1 MPPTM
6 TADYTWKEM
15 MAVFFARD
23 LADNDRVCSGAHTEI
38 SFAATLLAQKTHAP
52 NMRLQLGGTCFLVNV
67 AGLPVDDLPVTST
80 DYRMLQWAEAAHDH
94 PQTFE
99 FFAPPGGHKY
109 KDPDSPLRQTNRYY
123 VGDKF
128 FAGGIQADRYGNAN
142 LIGLGPRNALKL
154 RGPGTVGICD
164 IVTVREVYIFLTAHH
179 PTRLVERV
187 DYVSIA
193 GPKTW
198 REHNFLGGGPKWI
211 VTPRAVFDFDAEGLA
226 RLKALFPGATL
237 EEVRQCTGFD
247 IRATGRVEEIP
258 PPTGEELRAL
268 REEVDPLGVLRR

>member
-1 MPPTM
+1 MPTR
-6 TADYTWKEM
+6 TTTGYTWKEM

-23 LADNDRVCSGAHTEI
+23 LADGDRVCSGAHTEI

-67 AGLPVDDLPVTST
+67 TGLPVELPTTST

-109 KDPDSPLRQTNRYY
+109 KDPASPFRRTNRYY

-128 FAGGIQADRYGNAN
+128 FAGGIQADRHGNAN
-142 LIGLGPRNALKL
+142 LIGIGPRDALRL

-164 IVTVREVYIFLTAHH
+164 IVTVRDVYVFLTSHD
-179 PTRLVERV
+179 PSRLVERV
-187 DYVSIA
+187 DYISIA

-211 VTPRAVFDFDAEGLA
+211 VTPKAVFDFDADGVA

-237 EEVRQCTGFD
+237 AEVRQNTGFD
-247 IRATGRVEEIP
+247 IGPANRVEEVP
-258 PPTGEELRAL
+258 PPTAEELAVL
-268 REEVDPLGVLRR
+268 REDVDPRGILRR

>member
-1 MPPTM
+1 MPAA
-6 TADYTWKEM
+6 TATDFTWKEM

-23 LADNDRVCSGAHTEI
+23 LADGDRVCSGAHTVI
-38 SFAATLLAQKTHAP
+38 SFAATLLAQKMHAP

-67 AGLPVDDLPVTST
+67 IGLPVELPVTST
-80 DYRMLQWAEAAHDH
+80 DYRMLQWAEAAYDH

-109 KDPDSPLRQTNRYY
+109 KDPHSPLRRTNRYY

-128 FAGGIQADRYGNAN
+128 FAGGIQVDKFGNAN
-142 LIGLGPRNALKL
+142 LIGIGPRDALKV

-164 IVTVREVYIFLTAHH
+164 IVTVREVYVFLTSHD
-179 PTRLVERV
+179 PSRLVERV

-211 VTPRAVFDFDAEGLA
+211 VTPKAVFDFTPEGVA
-226 RLKALFPGATL
+226 RLKAVFPGAGVAD
-237 EEVRQCTGFD
+237 VRRSTGFD
-247 IRATGRVEEIP
+247 IGKGDGVEEIA
-258 PPTGEELRAL
+258 PPTPHELSVL
-268 REEVDPLGVLRR
+268 REEVDPRGVLRR

>member
-1 MPPTM
+1 MS
-6 TADYTWKEM
+6 TATAADFTWKEM

-67 AGLPVDDLPVTST
+67 AGFPPGDLPTTST

-99 FFAPPGGHKY
+99 FFAPPGGHQY
-109 KDPDSPLRQTNRYY
+109 KDPSSPLRHTNRYY

-128 FAGGIQADRYGNAN
+128 FAGGIQADRHGNAN
-142 LIGLGPRNALKL
+142 LIGIGPRDALKV
-154 RGPGTVGICD
+154 RGPGTVGLCD
-164 IVTVREVYIFLTAHH
+164 IVTVREVYIFLTAHD
-179 PTRLVERV
+179 PARLVERV

-193 GPKTW
+193 GPRTW

-211 VTPRAVFDFDAEGLA
+211 VTPKAVFDFDAEGLA

-237 EEVRQCTGFD
+237 DEVRRRTGFEV
-247 IRATGRVEEIP
+247 RSSGPVEKVP
-258 PPTGEELRAL
+258 PPTAEELHVL
-268 REEVDPLGVLRR
+268 RQEVDPRGVLRR

>member
-1 MPPTM
+1 MPT
-6 TADYTWKEM
+6 TLTDFTWKEM

-23 LADNDRVCSGAHTEI
+23 LADGDRVCSGAHTEI

-67 AGLPVDDLPVTST
+67 TGMPVELPVTST
-80 DYRMLQWAEAAHDH
+80 DYRMLQWAEAVHDH

-99 FFAPPGGHKY
+99 FFGPPGGHKY
-109 KDPDSPLRQTNRYY
+109 KDPNSPYRQTNRYY

-128 FAGGIQADRYGNAN
+128 FAGGIQVDKFGNAN
-142 LIGLGPRNALKL
+142 LIGIGPRHALKV

-164 IVTVREVYIFLTAHH
+164 IVTVREVYVFITSHD
-179 PTRLVERV
+179 PSRLVERV
-187 DYVSIA
+187 DYVSIP

-198 REHNFLGGGPKWI
+198 WEHNFLGGGPKWI
-211 VTPRAVFDFDAEGLA
+211 VTPKAVFDFGPEGRA

-237 EEVRQCTGFD
+237 ADVRQSTGFGIGPAD
-247 IRATGRVEEIP
+247 RVEQVP
-258 PPTGEELRAL
+258 PPTAEELAAL
-268 REEVDPLGVLRR
+268 RQQVDPRGVLRR